1 MYLYLDSKHWAIWIL
16 SMVLLN
22 CICSIKQPQNI
33 WKDIT
38 MKEMTSSNQTSFSLN
53 LKSFFKRPFGAA
65 IDKINN
71 RSFVHCLV
79 QENVLL
85 VILSNLTA
93 LYVWQCSWCVSS
105 TSEGVSSVPHI
116 QLHCKCFVCWN
127 RRRMSA
133 NQVHR
138 QLGVILTDL
147 ICNQIILFPCY
158 FYRHL
163 FVVLGVLW

>member
-1 MYLYLDSKHWAIWIL
+1 MYLYLDSKHWAIGIL

-71 RSFVHCLV
+71 KSFVHCLV

-93 LYVWQCSWCVSS
+93 LYVWQCRCVSS
-105 TSEGVSSVPHI
+105 TSEGVSSVPLI
-116 QLHCKCFVCWN
+116 QSFELPDWN
-127 RRRMSA
+127 GNEREIRREKVQMKS
-133 NQVHR
+133 
-138 QLGVILTDL
+138 LPPPSPG
-147 ICNQIILFPCY
+147 
-158 FYRHL
+158 
-163 FVVLGVLW
+163 